1 MDDIFYHEE
10 YKMWW
15 PKFDHNPEGNKH
27 TIENGIG
34 AIEVLRKHCKSFNT
48 CVQAGGHLGYWPI
61 ELSKHFH
68 DVFTFEADPIVFEC
82 LRRNIQESRRDAP
95 TAMHLFIHTIGMA
108 LGIECKKV
116 KLRRGSSAGGSRINE
131 SGKIEVLQTTIDGFN
146 IGRCDAIILD
156 IEGGEINALKGAEET
171 IKRYSPVILV
181 EELPEFK
188 EELYYHMASIGYVR
202 VDEYARDGI
211 WVRK

>member
-15 PKFDHNPEGNKH
+15 PKFDHNPKGNKH

-34 AIEVLRKHCKSFNT
+34 AIEVLRKHCKSFDV

-61 ELSKHFH
+61 ELSQHFNN
-68 DVFTFEADPIVFEC
+68 VYTFEADPIVYDC
-82 LRRNIQESRRDAP
+82 LERNTKGTQNIYPSSY
-95 TAMHLFIHTIGMA
+95 A
-108 LGIECKKV
+108 LGAIKGSV
-116 KLRRGSSAGGSRINE
+116 KLMRGASAGGSRVDE
-131 SGKIEVLQTTIDGFN
+131 SGKVFVSQVPMDNLCLDP
-146 IGRCDAIILD
+146 CDAIILD
-156 IEGGEINALKGAEET
+156 IEGGEINALKGAEKKIE
-171 IKRYSPVILV
+171 RFSPVILV

-188 EELYYHMASIGYVR
+188 EELHAYLESINYKR